1 MSLVFRV
8 WVLKRKTFCISFFDE
23 RPPFNNSFG
32 IFKLLLIRHSPQTH
46 FTKEHVHNN
55 NNNNNRGFVDG
66 VFDALKSALK
76 DRRSRGTDETEI
88 EKSGTFLKTHRRS
101 FFFHM

>member
-88 EKSGTFLKTHRRS
+88 EKSGTFLNAS
-101 FFFHM
+101 FFLHIGV